1 MCRLGRIL
9 GPVGSLLGGIL
20 GQSWG
25 LGVGCLLLRIFDF
38 IHVLR
43 CPDLGGS
50 EDVLRGHLEWSWVIL
65 DASWSLRGGSW
76 EPFGLLLGPVGGSQG
91 PLRAILGAS
100 WSGLGAYGGGPEGYV
115 ASC

>member
-1 MCRLGRIL
+1 M
-9 GPVGSLLGGIL
+9 
-20 GQSWG
+20 
-25 LGVGCLLLRIFDF
+25 LGVCCLGYSTSFMYC
-38 IHVLR
+38 VV
-43 CPDLGGS
+43 PGLGGS
-50 EDVLRGHLEWSWVIL
+50 EDVLRGHLEWSWIIL
-65 DASWSLRGGSW
+65 DASWSLRRGSW